1 MEWRTLCCIAS
12 PGRGAAMKIKYDVV
26 EGESTRFEGVDKAIM
41 NDDTDKLG
49 VDDAMSES
57 RPQASPAPTSP
68 PFRLL
73 IYR

>member
-1 MEWRTLCCIAS
+1 MERRTLCCIAS
-12 PGRGAAMKIKYDVV
+12 PGRGAAMENKYYVV
-26 EGESTRFEGVDKAIM
+26 EVNATRVQDVNKAVM
-41 NDDTDKLG
+41 NDDTDRLG

-57 RPQASPAPTSP
+57 RPQASPAPTSR